1 MRCDCCQKSLS
12 DYESTL
18 RHAITLEFMDTCRKC
33 LTGLNIPTI
42 GREDLDMFEVMED
55 EYDIQDNQEN
65 EDV

>member
-1 MRCDCCQKSLS
+1 MRCDCCQRQLS

-33 LTGLNIPTI
+33 LQGLNIPTI
-42 GREDLDMFEVMED
+42 GREDLDMYEVVED
-55 EYDIQDNQEN
+55 AHDIQDTQEN